1 MKTWKIFWGVG
12 LILAAAVLLLD
23 AFGVITP
30 FLDVVGGISAI
41 QIVGALLL
49 LSFVISRLI
58 RLKFSDIFI
67 PLALIFMIFEKNIAF
82 YFGLADEN
90 IINNW
95 LLLGCAILLSIGVG
109 ILTPKRIRIKKARVY
124 KFKRSGGAKH
134 SESGGGSS
142 TTYFDCKD
150 FVEENIRNRLGETAV
165 HFENENE
172 YTGGG
177 VLNVDN
183 KLGETVIYVSSRWNV
198 RVNISSRLGNVEQVG
213 HGDKEGPTL
222 TINGDNALGEVCIK
236 FV

>member
-1 MKTWKIFWGVG
+1 MKTWKIFWGIG

-23 AFGVITP
+23 AFGIITP

-49 LSFVISRLI
+49 LSFIISRI
-58 RLKFSDIFI
+58 IKLKFAEIFV

-82 YFGLADEN
+82 YFGLESDN

-95 LLLGCAILLSIGVG
+95 LLIGCAILLAIGVG
-109 ILTPKRIRIKKARVY
+109 ILTPKRKREKIFS
-124 KFKRSGGAKH
+124 FKSSSGSKH
-134 SESGGGSS
+134 YEREGGSA

-150 FVEENIRNRLGETAV
+150 FVEESISNRLGETVV
-165 HFENENE
+165 HFENEDE

-198 RVNISSRLGNVEQVG
+198 KINVVSHLGATEQVG
-213 HGDKEGPTL
+213 HGDKDGPTL
-222 TINGDNALGEVCIK
+222 TINGNNALGEVLIK

>member
-1 MKTWKIFWGVG
+1 MKTWKIFWGIG

-49 LSFVISRLI
+49 LSFIISRI
-58 RLKFSDIFI
+58 IKLKFAEIFV
-67 PLALIFMIFEKNIAF
+67 PLAIIFMIFEKNIAF
-82 YFGLADEN
+82 YLGLESDN
-90 IINNW
+90 IINNG
-95 LLLGCAILLSIGVG
+95 LLIGCAILLAIGVG
-109 ILTPKRIRIKKARVY
+109 ILTPKRKREKVFS
-124 KFKRSGGAKH
+124 FKSSSGSKH
-134 SESGGGSS
+134 YEREGGSA
-142 TTYFDCKD
+142 TTYFDCKE
-150 FVEENIRNRLGETAV
+150 FVEENICNRLGETVV
-165 HFENENE
+165 HFENEDE

-198 RVNISSRLGNVEQVG
+198 RINVVSHLGATEQVG
-213 HGDKEGPTL
+213 HGDKDGPTL
-222 TINGDNALGEVCIK
+222 TINGNNALGEVLIK

>member
-1 MKTWKIFWGVG
+1 MKTWKIFWGIG

-49 LSFVISRLI
+49 ISFIISRI
-58 RLKFSDIFI
+58 IKLKFAEIFV

-82 YFGLADEN
+82 YLGLESDN
-90 IINNW
+90 IINNG
-95 LLLGCAILLSIGVG
+95 LLIGCAILLAIGVG
-109 ILTPKRIRIKKARVY
+109 ILTPKRKREKVFR
-124 KFKRSGGAKH
+124 FKSSSGSKH
-134 SESGGGSS
+134 YEREGGSA

-150 FVEENIRNRLGETAV
+150 FVQENICNRLGETVV
-165 HFENENE
+165 HFENEEE

-198 RVNISSRLGNVEQVG
+198 RVNVVNHLGATEQVG
-213 HGDKEGPTL
+213 HGDKDGPTL
-222 TINGDNALGEVCIK
+222 TINGNNALGEVLIK

>member
-1 MKTWKIFWGVG
+1 MKTWKIFWGIG

-49 LSFVISRLI
+49 LSFIISRI
-58 RLKFSDIFI
+58 IKLKFAEIFV

-82 YFGLADEN
+82 YLGLESDN

-95 LLLGCAILLSIGVG
+95 LLIGCAILLAIGVG
-109 ILTPKRIRIKKARVY
+109 ILTPKRKREKVFS
-124 KFKRSGGAKH
+124 FKSSSGSKH
-134 SESGGGSS
+134 YEREGGSA

-150 FVEENIRNRLGETAV
+150 FVQENICNRLGETVV
-165 HFENENE
+165 HFENEDE

-198 RVNISSRLGNVEQVG
+198 RINVVSHLGETEQVG
-213 HGDKEGPTL
+213 HGDKDGPTL
-222 TINGDNALGEVCIK
+222 TINGNNALGEVLIK

>member
-1 MKTWKIFWGVG
+1 MKTWKIFWGIG

-49 LSFVISRLI
+49 LSFIISRI
-58 RLKFSDIFI
+58 IKLKFAEIFV

-82 YFGLADEN
+82 YLGLESDN
-90 IINNW
+90 IINNG
-95 LLLGCAILLSIGVG
+95 LLIGCAILLAIGVG
-109 ILTPKRIRIKKARVY
+109 ILTPKRKREKVFS
-124 KFKRSGGAKH
+124 FKSSSGSKH
-134 SESGGGSS
+134 YEREGGSA

-150 FVEENIRNRLGETAV
+150 FVEENISNRLGETVV
-165 HFENENE
+165 HFENEDE

-198 RVNISSRLGNVEQVG
+198 RVNVVSHLGATEQVG
-213 HGDKEGPTL
+213 HGDKDGPTL
-222 TINGDNALGEVCIK
+222 TINGNNALGEVLIK

>member
-1 MKTWKIFWGVG
+1 MKTWKIFWGIG

-49 LSFVISRLI
+49 LSFIISRI
-58 RLKFSDIFI
+58 IKLKFAEIFV

-82 YFGLADEN
+82 YLGLESDN
-90 IINNW
+90 IINNG
-95 LLLGCAILLSIGVG
+95 LLIGCAILLAIGVG
-109 ILTPKRIRIKKARVY
+109 ILTPKRKREKVFS
-124 KFKRSGGAKH
+124 FKSSSGSKH
-134 SESGGGSS
+134 YEREGGSA

-150 FVEENIRNRLGETAV
+150 FVEENISNRLGETVV
-165 HFENENE
+165 HFENEDE

-198 RVNISSRLGNVEQVG
+198 RINVVSHLGATEQVG
-213 HGDKEGPTL
+213 HGDKDGPTL
-222 TINGDNALGEVCIK
+222 TINGNNALGEVLIK

>member
-1 MKTWKIFWGVG
+1 MKTWKIFWGIG

-49 LSFVISRLI
+49 ISFIISRI
-58 RLKFSDIFI
+58 IKLKFAEIFV

-82 YFGLADEN
+82 YLGLESDN

-95 LLLGCAILLSIGVG
+95 LLVGCAILLAIGVG
-109 ILTPKRIRIKKARVY
+109 ILTPKRKKEKVFS
-124 KFKRSGGAKH
+124 FKSSSGSKH
-134 SESGGGSS
+134 SEREGGSA

-150 FVEENIRNRLGETAV
+150 FVEENISNRLGETVV
-165 HFENENE
+165 HFENEDE

-198 RVNISSRLGNVEQVG
+198 RINVVSHLGATEQVG
-213 HGDKEGPTL
+213 HGDKDGPTL
-222 TINGDNALGEVCIK
+222 TINGNNALGEVLIK

>member
-1 MKTWKIFWGVG
+1 MKTWKIFWGIG

-49 LSFVISRLI
+49 LSFVISRI
-58 RLKFSDIFI
+58 IKLKFAEIFV

-82 YFGLADEN
+82 YFGLESDN
-90 IINNW
+90 ILNNG
-95 LLLGCAILLSIGVG
+95 LLIGCAILLAIGVG
-109 ILTPKRIRIKKARVY
+109 ILTPKRKREKVFS
-124 KFKRSGGAKH
+124 FKSSSGSKH
-134 SESGGGSS
+134 YEREGGSA
-142 TTYFDCKD
+142 TTYFDCKE
-150 FVEENIRNRLGETAV
+150 FVEENISNRLGETVV
-165 HFENENE
+165 HFENEDE

-198 RVNISSRLGNVEQVG
+198 RINVVSHLGATEQVG
-213 HGDKEGPTL
+213 HGDKDGPTL
-222 TINGDNALGEVCIK
+222 TINGNNALGEVLIK

>member
-1 MKTWKIFWGVG
+1 MKTWKIFWGIG

-49 LSFVISRLI
+49 LSFIISRI
-58 RLKFSDIFI
+58 IKLKFAEIFV

-82 YFGLADEN
+82 YLGLESDN

-95 LLLGCAILLSIGVG
+95 LLIGCAILLAIGVG
-109 ILTPKRIRIKKARVY
+109 ILTPKRKREKVFS
-124 KFKRSGGAKH
+124 FKSSSGSKH
-134 SESGGGSS
+134 YEREGGSA
-142 TTYFDCKD
+142 TTYFDCKE
-150 FVEENIRNRLGETAV
+150 FVEENICNRLGETVV
-165 HFENENE
+165 HFENEDE

-198 RVNISSRLGNVEQVG
+198 RINVVSHLGETEQVG
-213 HGDKEGPTL
+213 HGDKDGPTL
-222 TINGDNALGEVCIK
+222 TINGNNALGEVLIK

>member
-1 MKTWKIFWGVG
+1 MKTWKIFWGAG
-12 LILAAAVLLLD
+12 FILAAAVLLLD
-23 AFGVITP
+23 AFGIITP

-49 LSFVISRLI
+49 LSFIISRI
-58 RLKFSDIFI
+58 IKLKFAEIFV

-82 YFGLADEN
+82 YLGLESDN

-95 LLLGCAILLSIGVG
+95 LLIGCAILLAIGVG
-109 ILTPKRIRIKKARVY
+109 ILTPKRKREKIFS
-124 KFKRSGGAKH
+124 FKSSSGSKH
-134 SESGGGSS
+134 YEREGGSA

-150 FVEENIRNRLGETAV
+150 FVQENICNRLGETVV
-165 HFENENE
+165 HFENEDE

-198 RVNISSRLGNVEQVG
+198 KINVVSRLGATEQVG
-213 HGDKEGPTL
+213 HGDKDGPTL
-222 TINGDNALGEVCIK
+222 TINGNNALGEVLIK

>member
-1 MKTWKIFWGVG
+1 MKTWKIFWGLG

-49 LSFVISRLI
+49 LSFVISRI
-58 RLKFSDIFI
+58 IKLKFAEIFV

-82 YFGLADEN
+82 YFGLESDN
-90 IINNW
+90 ILNNG
-95 LLLGCAILLSIGVG
+95 LLIGCAILLAIGVG
-109 ILTPKRIRIKKARVY
+109 ILTPKRKREKVFS
-124 KFKRSGGAKH
+124 FKSSSGSKH
-134 SESGGGSS
+134 YEREGGSA
-142 TTYFDCKD
+142 TTYFDCKE
-150 FVEENIRNRLGETAV
+150 FVEENISNRLGETVV
-165 HFENENE
+165 HFENEDE

-198 RVNISSRLGNVEQVG
+198 RINVVSHLGETEQVG
-213 HGDKEGPTL
+213 HGDKDGPTL
-222 TINGDNALGEVCIK
+222 TINGNNALGEVLIK

>member
-1 MKTWKIFWGVG
+1 MKTWKIFWGAG
-12 LILAAAVLLLD
+12 FILAAAVLLLD
-23 AFGVITP
+23 AFGIITP

-49 LSFVISRLI
+49 ISFIVSRI
-58 RLKFSDIFI
+58 IKLKFAEIFV

-82 YFGLADEN
+82 YFGLESDN
-90 IINNW
+90 IINNG
-95 LLLGCAILLSIGVG
+95 LLIGCAILLAIGVG
-109 ILTPKRIRIKKARVY
+109 ILTPKRKREKIFS
-124 KFKRSGGAKH
+124 FKSSSGSKH
-134 SESGGGSS
+134 YEREGGSA

-150 FVEENIRNRLGETAV
+150 FVQENICNRLGETVV
-165 HFENENE
+165 HFENEDE

-198 RVNISSRLGNVEQVG
+198 RVNVVSRLGATEQVG
-213 HGDKEGPTL
+213 HGDKNGPTF
-222 TINGDNALGEVCIK
+222 TINGNNALGEVLIK

>member
-1 MKTWKIFWGVG
+1 MKTWKIFWGIG

-49 LSFVISRLI
+49 LSFIISRI
-58 RLKFSDIFI
+58 IKLKFAEIFV

-82 YFGLADEN
+82 YLGLESDN
-90 IINNW
+90 IINNG
-95 LLLGCAILLSIGVG
+95 LLIGCAILLAIGVG
-109 ILTPKRIRIKKARVY
+109 ILTPKRKREKVFS
-124 KFKRSGGAKH
+124 FKSSSGSKH
-134 SESGGGSS
+134 YEREGGSA

-150 FVEENIRNRLGETAV
+150 FVEENISNRLGETVV
-165 HFENENE
+165 HFENEDE

-198 RVNISSRLGNVEQVG
+198 RINVVSHLGTTEQVG
-213 HGDKEGPTL
+213 HGDKDGPTL
-222 TINGDNALGEVCIK
+222 TINGNNALGEVLIK

>member
-1 MKTWKIFWGVG
+1 MKTWKIFLG
-12 LILAAAVLLLD
+12 LGLVLAAVFLLLD

-30 FLDVVGGISAI
+30 FLGVVGGISVAQVI
-41 QIVGALLL
+41 CALFLVA
-49 LSFVISRLI
+49 FVVSRVI
-58 RLKFSDIFI
+58 KLKFYSIFI
-67 PLALIFMIFEKNIAF
+67 PLALLFMLFEDNVAF
-82 YFGLADEN
+82 MLGLENDN
-90 IINNW
+90 IIGNW
-95 LLLGCAILLSIGVG
+95 LLFWCAVLLSVGVY
-109 ILTPKRIRIKKARVY
+109 ILTPKRIKKGKVF
-124 KFKRSGGAKH
+124 KLKRSRGAKH
-134 SESGGGSS
+134 SEGGGVSS

-198 RVNISSRLGNVEQVG
+198 RVNISSHLGNVEQVG

>member
-1 MKTWKIFWGVG
+1 MKTWKIFWGIG

-49 LSFVISRLI
+49 LSFIISRI
-58 RLKFSDIFI
+58 IKLKF
-67 PLALIFMIFEKNIAF
+67 AEIFEKNIAF
-82 YFGLADEN
+82 YFGLEDDN
-90 IINNW
+90 IINNG
-95 LLLGCAILLSIGVG
+95 LLIGCAILLAIGVG
-109 ILTPKRIRIKKARVY
+109 ILTPKRKREKVFS
-124 KFKRSGGAKH
+124 FKSSSGSKH
-134 SESGGGSS
+134 YEREGGSA

-150 FVEENIRNRLGETAV
+150 FVEENICNRLGETVV
-165 HFENENE
+165 HFENEDE

-198 RVNISSRLGNVEQVG
+198 RINVVSHLGATEQVG
-213 HGDKEGPTL
+213 HGDKDGPTL
-222 TINGDNALGEVCIK
+222 TINGNNALGEVLIK

>member
-1 MKTWKIFWGVG
+1 MKTWKIFWGIG

-49 LSFVISRLI
+49 LSFIISRI
-58 RLKFSDIFI
+58 IKLKFAEIFV

-82 YFGLADEN
+82 YLGLESDN
-90 IINNW
+90 IINNG
-95 LLLGCAILLSIGVG
+95 LLIGCAILLAIGVG
-109 ILTPKRIRIKKARVY
+109 ILTPKRIKRAKVY
-124 KFKRSGGAKH
+124 GFKRSGGTKH
-134 SESGGGSS
+134 SDREGGSA

-150 FVEENIRNRLGETAV
+150 FVEESICNRLGETVV
-165 HFENENE
+165 HFENEDE

-198 RVNISSRLGNVEQVG
+198 RINVVSHLGATEQVG
-213 HGDKEGPTL
+213 HGDKDGPTL
-222 TINGDNALGEVCIK
+222 TINGNNALGEVLIK

>member
-1 MKTWKIFWGVG
+1 MKTWKIFWGIG

-49 LSFVISRLI
+49 ISFIISRI
-58 RLKFSDIFI
+58 IKLKFAEIFV

-82 YFGLADEN
+82 YLGLESDN
-90 IINNW
+90 IINNG
-95 LLLGCAILLSIGVG
+95 LLIGCAILLAIGVG
-109 ILTPKRIRIKKARVY
+109 ILTPKRKREKVFS
-124 KFKRSGGAKH
+124 FKSSSGSKH
-134 SESGGGSS
+134 YEREGGSA

-150 FVEENIRNRLGETAV
+150 FVQENICNRLGETVV
-165 HFENENE
+165 HFENEDE

-198 RVNISSRLGNVEQVG
+198 RVNVVSHLAATEQVG
-213 HGDKEGPTL
+213 HGDKDGPTL
-222 TINGDNALGEVCIK
+222 TINGNNALGEVLIK

>member
-1 MKTWKIFWGVG
+1 MKTWKIFWGAG
-12 LILAAAVLLLD
+12 FILAAAVLLLD
-23 AFGVITP
+23 AFGIITP

-49 LSFVISRLI
+49 LSFIISRI
-58 RLKFSDIFI
+58 IKLKFAEIFV

-82 YFGLADEN
+82 YFGLEDDN

-95 LLLGCAILLSIGVG
+95 LLIGCAILLAIGVG
-109 ILTPKRIRIKKARVY
+109 ILTPKRKREKIFS
-124 KFKRSGGAKH
+124 FKSSSGSKH
-134 SESGGGSS
+134 YEREGGSA

-150 FVEENIRNRLGETAV
+150 FVQENICNRLGETVV
-165 HFENENE
+165 HFENEDE

-198 RVNISSRLGNVEQVG
+198 
-213 HGDKEGPTL
+213 K
-222 TINGDNALGEVCIK
+222 IN
-236 FV
+236 

>member
-1 MKTWKIFWGVG
+1 MKTWKIFWGAG
-12 LILAAAVLLLD
+12 FILAAAVLLLD

-49 LSFVISRLI
+49 LSFIISRI
-58 RLKFSDIFI
+58 IKLKFAEIFV

-82 YFGLADEN
+82 YLGLESDN

-95 LLLGCAILLSIGVG
+95 LLIGCAILLAIGVG
-109 ILTPKRIRIKKARVY
+109 ILTPKRKREKVFS
-124 KFKRSGGAKH
+124 FKSSSGSKH
-134 SESGGGSS
+134 YEREGGSA
-142 TTYFDCKD
+142 TTYFDCKE
-150 FVEENIRNRLGETAV
+150 FVEENICTRLGETVV
-165 HFENENE
+165 HFENEDE

-198 RVNISSRLGNVEQVG
+198 RINVVSHLASTEQVG
-213 HGDKEGPTL
+213 HGDKDGPTL
-222 TINGDNALGEVCIK
+222 TINGNNALGEVLIK

>member
-1 MKTWKIFWGVG
+1 MKTWKIFWGAG
-12 LILAAAVLLLD
+12 FILAAAVLLLD

-49 LSFVISRLI
+49 LSFIISRI
-58 RLKFSDIFI
+58 IKLKFAEIFV

-82 YFGLADEN
+82 YLGLESDN

-95 LLLGCAILLSIGVG
+95 LLIGCAILLAIGVG
-109 ILTPKRIRIKKARVY
+109 ILTPKRKREKVFS
-124 KFKRSGGAKH
+124 FKSSSGSKH
-134 SESGGGSS
+134 YEREVGSA
-142 TTYFDCKD
+142 TTYFDCKE
-150 FVEENIRNRLGETAV
+150 FVEESICNRLGETVV
-165 HFENENE
+165 HFENEDE

-198 RVNISSRLGNVEQVG
+198 RINVVSHLGETEQVG
-213 HGDKEGPTL
+213 HGDKDGPTL
-222 TINGDNALGEVCIK
+222 TINGNNALGEVLIK